1 VLIVLTAV
9 NDLGDSSLLLLAN
22 DMLMLPSVLLT
33 VVIGYGIVIGVAKR
47 RHGAE
52 DREQERPGLPVAHA
66 GGLHPRGRDHQHDG
80 RGAEGAQGGAGGV
93 LPRVQEHVRARPE
106 GEGVVDGG
114 HRRHVRGVVLGAAGF
129 RVRDDR
135 AGAVLEAPAAAAGGG
150 GQVRDRRHQGLL
162 RGEPAGGHRLGQRA
176 GAAPRGVAVPAG
188 AAEERVPHL
197 PVRVREDL

>member
-1 VLIVLTAV
+1 
-9 NDLGDSSLLLLAN
+9 
-22 DMLMLPSVLLT
+22 M
-33 VVIGYGIVIGVAKR
+33 
-47 RHGAE
+47 
-52 DREQERPGLPVAHA
+52 
-66 GGLHPRGRDHQHDG
+66 
-80 RGAEGAQGGAGGV
+80 

-114 HRRHVRGVVLGAAGF
+114 HRRQVRGVVLGAAGL

-135 AGAVLEAPAAAAGGG
+135 AGTVLEAPAAAAGGG